1 MQEGLYARP
10 EVSLGGCKSAAD
22 HYARGLERA
31 DATLAPNIPRA
42 RNGSSIKRP
51 VSVASY
57 RIVYEQSG
65 LDLPKT

>member
-31 DATLAPNIPRA
+31 DATLARISQEREMALRSNVRFRLAHI
-42 RNGSSIKRP
+42 GSFMS
-51 VSVASY
+51 SLA
-57 RIVYEQSG
+57 
-65 LDLPKT
+65 